1 MERDQRPL
9 VTRHGMNGGM
19 IPGIGVALA
28 VLLAGCG
35 GNANVQANSSNGSA
49 SGAVSFPG
57 RTSLGTLLSIVFL
70 AGVSYE
76 SDREMARS
84 ARYPHFPHLP
94 GDLRAPELDPS
105 RRVVEHDCTRPI
117 EDWSANLRCR

>member
-1 MERDQRPL
+1 
-9 VTRHGMNGGM
+9 M
-19 IPGIGVALA
+19 IRGLAVALA
-28 VLLAGCG
+28 LLLAGCG
-35 GNANVQANSSNGSA
+35 GNANVQANANNGSA

-57 RTSLGTLLSIVFL
+57 RASLGTLLSIVFL

-84 ARYPHFPHLP
+84 AQYPGGLH
-94 GDLRAPELDPS
+94 APELDPS